1 MQLLLTWK
9 IGNNHKWVKQGKKIC
24 RRQHKRWNFIATTRT
39 RKCDRMDCP
48 WHHSI
53 FPDWKSRFYFFTSCE
68 NAIDFINALSK
79 EQFQTLSCKATEN
92 IIIKTFHYPIIA
104 KHLMN
109 SSGDFE
115 NYRFLNGEDAQGKG
129 AQWDQ
134 YNPLPEELFQL
145 VTSCWTFCKQHE
157 LFNTLFKK

>member
-1 MQLLLTWK
+1 METTTNELNKVRKYAEGSTKDEISLPPQES
-9 IGNNHKWVKQGKKIC
+9 GNVTEWIVHDTTPFFQIENPDFISLPVVK
-24 RRQHKRWNFIATTRT
+24 
-39 RKCDRMDCP
+39 
-48 WHHSI
+48 
-53 FPDWKSRFYFFTSCE
+53 

-92 IIIKTFHYPIIA
+92 IIIKKFHHPIIA

-134 YNPLPEELFQL
+134 YNPFPEELFQL
-145 VTSCWTFCKQHE
+145 VTSC
-157 LFNTLFKK
+157 